1 MGKKATAAK
10 SKAQEV
16 KDGADRQSDT
26 VRDVDIVSECGVA
39 SPSSASSLQGE
50 AGAPVSPLLVS
61 GMLANLKYKGKQG
74 NEQAN
79 TALETYR
86 QLSQGQK
93 RDIVRAY
100 VQEGGAKNKG
110 LAFSVKFTQNITDQQ
125 EVAHR
130 TDEDCRSCK
139 SPGKHR

>member
-1 MGKKATAAK
+1 MGKQATAAK
-10 SKAQEV
+10 SKGQKA
-16 KDGADRQSDT
+16 KDVALRQPDT
-26 VRDVDIVSECGVA
+26 VPDDDIPAHQECGGP
-39 SPSSASSLQGE
+39 SPTSAASSLQE
-50 AGAPVSPLLVS
+50 EPVSPHLVS
-61 GMLANLKYKGKQG
+61 GMLNNLKYKGKHG
-74 NEQAN
+74 NQEAN

-93 RDIVRAY
+93 RDFVRAY

-139 SPGKHR
+139 SCGRHS